1 MQIKLKVN
9 DRILHVASDLFYRQ
23 GYNQTGINQI
33 IAEADIA
40 IGSLYN
46 HFPSKNT
53 LLLTYL
59 KKQEVEWFEGFE
71 NYCKGVTDPKE
82 KIVKFIDYRIRQQ
95 KESDFSGCPFI
106 KIASELGVSDL
117 NVLQVVEAH
126 KEKQRS
132 LLNALFRQIE
142 YDGPLSQKELAGML
156 FLMVEGATINTTISR
171 NTLALEGVKKI
182 MRNIIT

>member
-1 MQIKLKVN
+1 MQEKLKAR
-9 DRILHVASDLFYRQ
+9 DRIMNVASSLFYRQ

-33 IAEADIA
+33 IAEAGIA

-46 HFPSKNT
+46 HFPSKQD
-53 LLLTYL
+53 LLLAYL

-71 NYCKGVTDPKE
+71 KFSKGATNPKG
-82 KIVKFIDYRIRQQ
+82 KIFKFIDYRIEQQ

-106 KIASELGVSDL
+106 KIAAELGVSDL
-117 NVLQVVEAH
+117 NVLQVVDAY

-132 LLNALFRQIE
+132 LLTGLFRQVQ
-142 YDGPLSQKELAGML
+142 YDGPLSRKELADNL
-156 FLMVEGATINTTISR
+156 FLMVEGATVSTTISR

-182 MRNIIT
+182 MKAIIK